1 MALAALFNVPTSEDQ
16 LANWSFA
23 HMAHHRDIIRVIY
36 ERTGVALPEYAL
48 DPVDVNAGGSAFNWE
63 RLHQQMHAQMDL
75 VLGIAPYNLLGV
87 DWKNENRLA
96 AWVLLNASEHRQAG
110 DILGLG

>member
-1 MALAALFNVPTSEDQ
+1 MAVAALYNVPTTPEQ
-16 LANWSFA
+16 LENWSFA

-48 DPVDVNAGGSAFNWE
+48 DPIGVNVGGSAFNWE
-63 RLHQQMHAQMDL
+63 RLHQEMHAQMDL
-75 VLGIAPYNLLGV
+75 ILDIAPYNLLGV
-87 DWKNENRLA
+87 DWRNENRLA
-96 AWVLLNASEHRQAG
+96 AWILLNASEHRQAG